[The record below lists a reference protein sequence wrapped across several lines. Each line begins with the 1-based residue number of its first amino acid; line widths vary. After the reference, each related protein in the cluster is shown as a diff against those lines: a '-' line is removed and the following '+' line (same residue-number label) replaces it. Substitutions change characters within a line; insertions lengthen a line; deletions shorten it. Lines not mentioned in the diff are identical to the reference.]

1 MPCMLLITKQGGG
14 STFGVI
20 TSATFKAFPS
30 TPFNSLEVLAT
41 TEPNT
46 DTYWSAMAYLLS
58 QFPSLGEQGI
68 SSYTSFAPNTT
79 SNGAQIGTLSG
90 SFFLPS
96 LFPSNSSTS
105 LAAAL
110 DPIVANISAAYP
122 NQFFFSSNA
131 TAWPSFYDWWFAN
144 SGPNDA
150 GYDLLFGSR
159 LLDERA
165 LTANVTA
172 LKEAIQ
178 GATAPGLGSG
188 ALLVSGKGVWDAV
201 PRGGSDAVL
210 PGWRKSLVHYSRFF
224 PCPSL

>member
-1 MPCMLLITKQGGG
+1 MRQGGG

-30 TPFNSLEVLAT
+30 TPFNSLVILAAA
-41 TEPNT
+41 EPNT

-58 QFPSLGEQGI
+58 QFPSLSNQGI

-79 SNGAQIGTLSG
+79 SNGAQIGALSG

-96 LFPSNSSTS
+96 LFPSNSSAS
-105 LAAAL
+105 LSAAL
-110 DPIVANISAAYP
+110 APIVANISATYP

-131 TAWPSFYDWWFAN
+131 TSWPSFYDWWSVN
-144 SGPNDA
+144 SGPNNA

-165 LTANVTA
+165 LTANITA
-172 LKEAIQ
+172 LKEAIK

-188 ALLVSGKGVWDAV
+188 ALLVSGKGVRDVV

-210 PGWRKSLVHYSRFF
+210 PAWRKSFVHYSWSFSF
-224 PCPSL
+224 PSLL